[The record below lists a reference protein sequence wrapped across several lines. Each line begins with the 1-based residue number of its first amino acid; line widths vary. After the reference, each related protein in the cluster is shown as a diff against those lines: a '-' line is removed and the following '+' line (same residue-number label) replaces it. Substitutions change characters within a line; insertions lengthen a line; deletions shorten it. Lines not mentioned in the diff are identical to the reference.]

1 MIEGHSERQL
11 IERRLIE
18 RESSSNSEVITIHS
32 DSFRSTHG
40 CNQRQ
45 SEAIT
50 YGLLDEPFGL
60 AARQRRAS
68 TTCGETGAGT
78 TCGETG
84 APSARARR
92 AAAQDGATAQ
102 GGAVAQTDSVCGLRG
117 GGARGCGLGGDL
129 FMPLEHGAKN
139 GEVEGQAA

>member
-92 AAAQDGATAQ
+92 AAAQDGATAL
-102 GGAVAQTDSVCGLRG
+102 TESDCGLRG